1 LNEPAQ
7 LNAYLV
13 QRVFNWID
21 RHVSLHAY
29 TARFDV
35 RNKVGQLSG
44 KRWTVELLRTAIHL
58 TLLRLMHRVLFR
70 AVVARQLKKR
80 LMREVLVKLLI
91 TLLELN
97 NKINM
102 GKINMIKTKYRTMGI
117 LY

>member
-1 LNEPAQ
+1 
-7 LNAYLV
+7 
-13 QRVFNWID
+13 
-21 RHVSLHAY
+21 
-29 TARFDV
+29 
-35 RNKVGQLSG
+35 LSG

-102 GKINMIKTKYRTMGI
+102 GKITMIKTKYNTMEI